1 LFYTLMP
8 RRGSG
13 DRVVVLWGVVL
24 CGLCLS
30 SLFIGEVEAGK
41 KQKNKKES
49 TEKKDKGSLRDS
61 RAAEPIVLT
70 TENFD
75 SVETGAWFIKL

>member
-1 LFYTLMP
+1 MMP
-8 RRGSG
+8 RRGSGG

-24 CGLCLS
+24 CGLCMS
-30 SLFIGEVEAGK
+30 ALFIGEVEAGK

-49 TEKKDKGSLRDS
+49 TEKKGGASDS